1 VCIKIKSSLKQKFK
15 QDKAMLALLG
25 KVFIFLHI
33 FAGGVTLI
41 AGPIAIFY
49 NFKNTQNHRLAGKI
63 FFYAMLFVCFSAV
76 IGYLKRPELIFYQ
89 FLLGISSIVFV
100 GMITG
105 IRAMLF
111 MKNKAQLNALD
122 WGAALLGVATGA
134 VMLLRA
140 VQNWADDGELIFSI
154 LFAVFGISTFKNGI
168 QSAGRLLD
176 FSKIS
181 KQIWYKVHI
190 SNMLGGFIASTTA
203 FTVNTGQSLPW
214 VIQWFGPTLILTP
227 IIFYFNRKLKLNKK
241 QKTEAQI
248 MESL

>member
-1 VCIKIKSSLKQKFK
+1 
-15 QDKAMLALLG
+15 MLALLG
-25 KVFIFLHI
+25 KIFVFLHI
-33 FAGGVTLI
+33 FAGIVTLI
-41 AGPIAIFY
+41 VGPIAIFY
-49 NFKNTQNHRLAGKI
+49 NFKNAQKHRLAGKI

-76 IGYLKRPELIFYQ
+76 IGYLKRPDLIFYQ
-89 FLLGISSIVFV
+89 FLLGISSIVFI

-105 IRAMLF
+105 VRAMLF

-122 WGAALLGVATGA
+122 WGVALLGVATGA
-134 VMLLRA
+134 VMMLRA
-140 VQNWADDGELIFSI
+140 VQNWADDGELIFSV
-154 LFAVFGISTFKNGI
+154 LFVVFGVMTLKDGI
-168 QSAGRLLD
+168 KHLKRLLD

-214 VIQWFGPTLILTP
+214 VIQWFGATIVLTP

-241 QKTEAQI
+241 QETEVQV
-248 MESL
+248 MESI

>member
-1 VCIKIKSSLKQKFK
+1 
-15 QDKAMLALLG
+15 MLVLLG
-25 KVFIFLHI
+25 KIFVFLHVL
-33 FAGGVTLI
+33 AGIVTLV
-41 AGPIAIFY
+41 AGPVAIFY
-49 NFKNTQNHRLAGKI
+49 NFKNAKNHRLAGKI

-89 FLLGISSIVFV
+89 FLLGISSIVFI

-122 WGAALLGVATGA
+122 WGVALLGVATGA
-134 VMLLRA
+134 IMMLRA
-140 VQNWADDGELIFSI
+140 VQNWADDGELIFSV
-154 LFAVFGISTFKNGI
+154 LFVVFGVMTLKDGI
-168 QSAGRLLD
+168 KHLKRLLD

-214 VIQWFGPTLILTP
+214 VIQWFGATIVLTP
-227 IIFYFNRKLKLNKK
+227 VIFYFNRKLKLNKK
-241 QKTEAQI
+241 QKTEVQVI
-248 MESL
+248 ESI

>member
-1 VCIKIKSSLKQKFK
+1 
-15 QDKAMLALLG
+15 MLVLLG
-25 KVFIFLHI
+25 KIFVFLHI
-33 FAGGVTLI
+33 LAGIVTLV
-41 AGPIAIFY
+41 AGPVAIFY
-49 NFKNTQNHRLAGKI
+49 NFKNAKNHRLAGKV

-76 IGYLKRPELIFYQ
+76 IGYFKRPQLIFYQ

-111 MKNKAQLNALD
+111 MKNKAQVNALD
-122 WGAALLGVATGA
+122 WGVALLGIATGA
-134 VMLLRA
+134 IMMLRA

-154 LFAVFGISTFKNGI
+154 LFAVFGVMTLKDGI
-168 QSAGRLLD
+168 KHLKRLLD
-176 FSKIS
+176 FSEIS

-214 VIQWFGPTLILTP
+214 VIQWFGATIILTP
-227 IIFYFNRKLKLNKK
+227 VIFYFNWKLKLNKK
-241 QKTEAQI
+241 PKIDEQVAEI
-248 MESL
+248 F

>member
-1 VCIKIKSSLKQKFK
+1 
-15 QDKAMLALLG
+15 MLISLG
-25 KVFIFLHI
+25 KIFVFLHVL
-33 FAGGVTLI
+33 AGIVTLI

-49 NFKNTQNHRLAGKI
+49 NFKNAKNHRLAGKI

-89 FLLGISSIVFV
+89 FLLGISSLVFV
-100 GMITG
+100 GVITG

-122 WGAALLGVATGA
+122 WGVALLGIATGI
-134 VMLLRA
+134 VMVLRA
-140 VQNWADDGELIFSI
+140 AQNWTNDGELIFSV
-154 LFAVFGISTFKNGI
+154 LFVAFGIMALKDGI
-168 QSAGRLLD
+168 RHLRRLLD

-203 FTVNTGQSLPW
+203 FTVNMGQSLPW
-214 VIQWFGPTLILTP
+214 VIQWFGATIILTP
-227 IIFYFNRKLKLNKK
+227 VIFYFNWKLKLNKK
-241 QKTEAQI
+241 PQ
-248 MESL
+248 MEQQ